1 MNVMVEAACPRVWV
15 EGREGGRGRGKRR
28 LGNRGEVQYWIGE
41 MMVVG
46 MNEYWGEREGGGGMV
61 GVGLS
66 FGGFFGFR
74 KIGIF
79 FGLASRTDQAAELPY
94 GIYYVRRRSR

>member
-46 MNEYWGEREGGGGMV
+46 MNEYWGEREGGGRDGGSGIEFW
-61 GVGLS
+61 GVFWVSKDWNLFWLGVAHRPGS
-66 FGGFFGFR
+66 
-74 KIGIF
+74 
-79 FGLASRTDQAAELPY
+79 
-94 GIYYVRRRSR
+94 